1 MRVDVVRPF
10 DYSPDGCGVVHVL
23 AGVQELPEKW
33 GSLAVSEGWA
43 RPVTSDAAATKPPA
57 AVGEKTTAA
66 VTGSPKTPVKAPAV
80 SKQPA
85 KKPGR
90 STGGK

>member
-10 DYSPDGCGVVHVL
+10 DYAPDGISIVHVL

-43 RPVTSDAAATKPPA
+43 RPVAPDAAATKQAA
-57 AVGEKTTAA
+57 AVGETTVA
-66 VTGSPKTPVKAPAV
+66 VTGSPKTPVKAPVA

-90 STGGK
+90 RTGGK